1 LQAFLVNMLILLQI
15 PSENQQTVLGWSPC
29 WQSWQIPADHGD
41 SPRWA
46 GEAISG
52 GCKNREKPLRS
63 HGKSRHFPISSWYL
77 HDIYWFHLGSQFM
90 DPPKNRKFE
99 GKSSTLRR
107 GRRHGLAKGEAG
119 PVDWT
124 MCRDLSGSVRKK
136 RRVQSM
142 DILGWLVG
150 WLIMVNQWLWLIMVN
165 HGMHTF
171 LILRSSDLCWFW
183 YMLVVIG
190 CHGFRCVF
198 LVYVQLDKANIREY
212 SDRRLKALRVEVIVS
227 LSMGS
232 MFTVLMFWHPYNLW
246 LCSDLSSNHSKIQ
259 GHDVWMILNV
269 VDPFLFGLSL
279 NSIRSTAKS
288 THVRQGLSLMGTL
301 KR

>member
-1 LQAFLVNMLILLQI
+1 MVNHVIFRFLHGIYMIFTGSI
-15 PSENQQTVLGWSPC
+15 WVLSLWT
-29 WQSWQIPADHGD
+29 
-41 SPRWA
+41 
-46 GEAISG
+46 
-52 GCKNREKPLRS
+52 
-63 HGKSRHFPISSWYL
+63 
-77 HDIYWFHLGSQFM
+77 
-90 DPPKNRKFE
+90 PPKIVNLRENLPRFDVVAGTASPKARPALSTGRCAETSRGAFGRKDVC
-99 GKSSTLRR
+99 SR
-107 GRRHGLAKGEAG
+107 
-119 PVDWT
+119 WT
-124 MCRDLSGSVRKK
+124 FWV
-136 RRVQSM
+136 
-142 DILGWLVG
+142 GWLVG